1 MQDKFLI
8 RTVALK
14 LLEELYIKSDYDFTA
29 TINAFELFTYNEN
42 IDKKLVQKAGK
53 YLKDKKFIQTEQYA
67 SDEWEATILCD
78 GIDWLE
84 NSYNINI
91 VL

>member
-1 MQDKFLI
+1 MQNKFLI

-42 IDKKLVQKAGK
+42 IDKKISSKSWKISQR
-53 YLKDKKFIQTEQYA
+53 
-67 SDEWEATILCD
+67 
-78 GIDWLE
+78 
-84 NSYNINI
+84 
-91 VL
+91 